1 MAPGAACCVL
11 HAAALRALA
20 SLCRAFKYWLKR
32 EGSAGLEGQRHVSSW
47 AQGAPD
53 WLCRVLGVCFLLY
66 FFEAISLSYSFIF
79 HSPCSAF
86 NLDSSNNRVHET
98 HEYTQATCG

>member
-20 SLCRAFKYWLKR
+20 SLCRAFEYWLKR